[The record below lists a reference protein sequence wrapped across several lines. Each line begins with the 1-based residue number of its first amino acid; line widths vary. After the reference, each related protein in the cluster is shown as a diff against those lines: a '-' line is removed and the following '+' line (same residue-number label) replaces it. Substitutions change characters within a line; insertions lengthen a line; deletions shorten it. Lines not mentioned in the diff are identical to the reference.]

1 MMSDDIGS
9 TVSFAWIYR
18 IFGAFSPDTQQL
30 LLVVEADDEETAI
43 LYVGLVAPYIGIVRA
58 NELLVIELEEMPSCV
73 PTFLDAFFS
82 AGKISF
88 TSESVCPSSGTLQ

>member
-1 MMSDDIGS
+1 MMGEDTGS
-9 TVSFAWIYR
+9 TVSFAWTYR

-30 LLVVEADDEETAI
+30 LLVIEAADEETAV
-43 LYVGLVAPYIGIVRA
+43 LNVGLVAPYLGIVRA
-58 NELLVIELEEMPSCV
+58 SDLLVVELKEMPSGV

-88 TSESVCPSSGTLQ
+88 TRESVCQTTGTLQ